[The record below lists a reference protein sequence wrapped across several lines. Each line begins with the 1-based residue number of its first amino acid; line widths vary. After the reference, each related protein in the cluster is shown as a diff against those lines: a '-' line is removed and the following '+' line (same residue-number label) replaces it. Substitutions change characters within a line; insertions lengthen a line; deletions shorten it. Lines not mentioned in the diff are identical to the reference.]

1 MNKELIEL
9 VLPRL
14 AKRLHHQLKLYQEG
28 QLDQDGF
35 TRDFEDL
42 LQRQYAWLAKR
53 GAPEPD
59 AAVAIHAAVLV
70 LSGPGLR
77 AEAASLGVPL
87 EVVEYKA
94 VRTAAADIASNYG
107 VSQTRAA
114 RQISA
119 ILARYAE

>member
-1 MNKELIEL
+1 MNKGLVEL

-14 AKRLHHQLKLYQEG
+14 AKRLHHQLKLYQAGE
-28 QLDQDGF
+28 LDQDGF

-53 GAPEPD
+53 GVPEAE

-77 AEAASLGVPL
+77 AEAESLGVPL

-107 VSQTRAA
+107 VSPTRAT
-114 RQISA
+114 RQICA
-119 ILARYAE
+119 ILAQYAD

>member
-14 AKRLHHQLKLYQEG
+14 AQRLHQQLKRYQSGE
-28 QLDQDGF
+28 LDQDGF

-53 GAPEPD
+53 GVPEPE
-59 AAVAIHAAVLV
+59 AAVAIHSAVLV

-77 AEAASLGVPL
+77 AEAEQLKLPL
-87 EVVEYKA
+87 EVVEFRA
-94 VRTAAADIASNYG
+94 IRTAAADIAANYG
-107 VSQTRAA
+107 VSQTRAT
-114 RQISA
+114 RQIAA
-119 ILARYAE
+119 ILAQYGE

>member
-14 AKRLHHQLKLYQEG
+14 AQRLHQQLKRYQAGE
-28 QLDQDGF
+28 LDQDGF
-35 TRDFEDL
+35 TRNFEDL

-53 GAPEPD
+53 GVAEPE
-59 AAVAIHAAVLV
+59 AAVAIHSAVLV

-77 AEAASLGVPL
+77 AEAEQLKLPL
-87 EVVEYKA
+87 EVIEFRA
-94 VRTAAADIASNYG
+94 IRTAAADIAANYG

-114 RQISA
+114 RQIAA
-119 ILARYAE
+119 IVAQYAD

>member
-14 AKRLHHQLKLYQEG
+14 AKRLHQQLKRYQSGEV
-28 QLDQDGF
+28 DQDGF

-53 GAPEPD
+53 GVPEPE
-59 AAVAIHAAVLV
+59 AAVAIHSAVLV

-77 AEAASLGVPL
+77 AEAEQLKMPL

-94 VRTAAADIASNYG
+94 VRTAAADISANYG
-107 VSQTRAA
+107 VDQTRAI
-114 RQISA
+114 RQISG
-119 ILARYAE
+119 ILAQYGD